1 MKVGSAS
8 RAQHTEGS
16 FRLSTIVSKPLRAD
30 ARRNREKVL
39 TAASAA
45 FAESGLDAQIDDIAR
60 RAGVGVG
67 TVYRHFPTKEALVAA
82 LAEAHFAQL
91 ADVVEAGD
99 PDDEPWDALRAAIWR
114 CAGLTAG
121 DVALCEILG
130 GHPRAV
136 ESAAL
141 AQMRLETATRRL
153 IDGARAQ
160 GTIREDATVDDVRTI
175 MCGFGHIAA
184 AQHAGGP
191 QDWRRYLTIALDGLR
206 AR

>member
-1 MKVGSAS
+1 MKVGSACA
-8 RAQHTEGS
+8 RQHTEGQ

-45 FAESGLDAQIDDIAR
+45 FAEAGLDAQIDDIAR

-82 LAEAHFAQL
+82 LAEAHFERL
-91 ADVVEAGD
+91 ADIVEASA
-99 PDDEPWDALRAAIWR
+99 PDEEPWEALRAAMWR
-114 CAGLTAG
+114 CASITAD
-121 DVALCEILG
+121 DVALCEVLG
-130 GHPRAV
+130 GHQRAV
-136 ESAAL
+136 ESVVL
-141 AQMRLETATRRL
+141 GQLRLETATRRL

>member
-1 MKVGSAS
+1 V
-8 RAQHTEGS
+8 
-16 FRLSTIVSKPLRAD
+16 
-30 ARRNREKVL
+30 
-39 TAASAA
+39 
-45 FAESGLDAQIDDIAR
+45 
-60 RAGVGVG
+60 
-67 TVYRHFPTKEALVAA
+67 
-82 LAEAHFAQL
+82 
-91 ADVVEAGD
+91 
-99 PDDEPWDALRAAIWR
+99 
-114 CAGLTAG
+114 
-121 DVALCEILG
+121 LG
-130 GHPRAV
+130 GHPNAV

-141 AQMRLETATRRL
+141 GQLRLEVATRRL